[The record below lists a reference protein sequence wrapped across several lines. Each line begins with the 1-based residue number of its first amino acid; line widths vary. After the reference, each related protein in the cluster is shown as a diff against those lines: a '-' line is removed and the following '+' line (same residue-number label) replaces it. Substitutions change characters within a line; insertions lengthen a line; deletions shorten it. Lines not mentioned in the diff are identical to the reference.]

1 MKQITSLAFLMVFA
15 LTTVFAK
22 DKDRVS
28 KHTTV
33 KGDYV
38 SVTYG
43 QPSKK
48 GRDIF
53 GGLVPFGQIWRTGA
67 DEATEVTL
75 TRGCMFAGRQVMPGT
90 YTLYTIP
97 NSKEW
102 GIILNSELKQWG
114 AYEYDKI
121 KGSNVLEGTAEVTTL
136 KKSVETFKIDVV
148 AEGIK
153 MSWDKTSVLIPVV
166 PFN

>member
-33 KGDYV
+33 KGDYI

-97 NSKEW
+97 NTKEW
-102 GIILNSELKQWG
+102 TIILNSELKQWG
-114 AYEYDKI
+114 AYNYDKI
-121 KGSNVLEGTAEVTTL
+121 KDKNVVDGTAEVTTL
-136 KKSVETFKIDVV
+136 KKSVETFTIDIV